1 MAKVHVDYMTGR
13 LMWELSET
21 TSTSNSTSHSG
32 IDLTWVNNKALTY
45 AAVICAVICIF
56 ISFGDLR
63 EHLSRF
69 DYPKLQVLE
78 MRIIIMIP
86 IYAVFSALSLLFSQW
101 RFFFETV
108 RDTYESFVLYIF
120 FMLMVSY
127 CGGEGQLLRSLKKKR
142 YKGMHPFPMCYLPSF
157 PLDTS
162 FYLRC
167 KRWVLQCALIKPC
180 VSFIAMVCHPIGIY
194 QEGSFA
200 LNNVYTYT
208 CIIINF
214 SLTWALYYLVLFEIE
229 CEKELHYAKTF
240 LKFLCIKSI
249 IFFSYWQSV
258 VVSLASSAGIIYLGA
273 SEDENESNSAIIQDL
288 LMCFEL
294 LPVAFLHRAAFGRAK
309 LDDEMACVPVY
320 MKDNNTGDLR
330 SNVDTALNVN
340 DIIDDTFG
348 TIFFR
353 KGKLVDQENGGE
365 SDDDNYGETMGKADD
380 HAPLPPR
387 PSGTGS
393 GSSGAVGGLAF
404 MGNADALARDPTL
417 EELVRHAIATDYG
430 VRVDGVLHYDVDSD
444 REERNMDMNFAD
456 TDIILRRSKNDAATQ
471 DVKVDTDLLRSHQA
485 GAGGGVTPQIYCVV
499 CGRFDRDMVRRRNGY
514 KCKECVGS
522 KSQSLLRRRQRET
535 MEGEEGATE
544 SRRGG
549 RLGHNT
555 SAVVVETMDVT
566 DEVAGAASLQAQ
578 RRHDGAVEATD
589 MDEDAPYIQPMPTE
603 ANADLV
609 GVARLPQESNA
620 VAALPVAAALAD
632 GFANLQQVLRFTFQG
647 DDTRSATSRATVPLP
662 PPPRAGGAA
671 VPPSVGPPA
680 ASVAPTGT
688 ANAPVAGPCY
698 SDDD

>member
-1 MAKVHVDYMTGR
+1 MAGPQIEVLAQR
-13 LMWELSET
+13 FMWELADT
-21 TSTSNSTSHSG
+21 HTTSNSTG
-32 IDLTWVNNKALTY
+32 VVRGLDMRWVSNKAFTY
-45 AAVICAVICIF
+45 AAVICAVVCCF
-56 ISFGDLR
+56 IAFSDLR
-63 EHLSRF
+63 DHLSRF

-78 MRIIIMIP
+78 MRIIMMIP

-157 PLDTS
+157 QLDTA

-167 KRWVLQCALIKPC
+167 KRWVLQCALIKPL
-180 VSFIAMVCHPIGIY
+180 VSFIAMVCHPLGIY
-194 QEGSFA
+194 KEGSFKV
-200 LNNVYTYT
+200 NNVYTYT
-208 CIIINF
+208 CIIINI
-214 SLTWALYYLVLFEIE
+214 SLTMALYYLVLFEIE

-258 VVSLASSAGIIYLGA
+258 LVNLASSAGIIYLGA
-273 SEDENESNSAIIQDL
+273 HEEEVESTGAIIQDL

-294 LPVAFLHRAAFGRAK
+294 LPVALLHRAAFGREK
-309 LDDEMACVPVY
+309 LDAEMACVPVY

-330 SNVDTALNVN
+330 SNVDIALNVN

-365 SDDDNYGETMGKADD
+365 SDEDDVGYGDTAGKTD
-380 HAPLPPR
+380 
-387 PSGTGS
+387 GS
-393 GSSGAVGGLAF
+393 GGGGGGGGGAARGSGGGSRSAGGVGGYAF
-404 MGNADALARDPTL
+404 AGNADALARDPTL

-444 REERNMDMNFAD
+444 REERNQDMNFAD
-456 TDIILRRSKNDAATQ
+456 TDIILRRSKNEAATQ
-471 DVKVDTDLLRSHQA
+471 DLRVDTDLLRSHQIPR
-485 GAGGGVTPQIYCVV
+485 GGTTPQIYCVV

-522 KSQSLLRRRQRET
+522 KSQSLLRRRQRE
-535 MEGEEGATE
+535 EVDGDEGAADAG
-544 SRRGG
+544 RGG
-549 RLGHNT
+549 RLGHGT
-555 SAVVVETMDVT
+555 AAVVVESMDVT
-566 DEVAGAASLQAQ
+566 AADFGHGGTAAAA
-578 RRHDGAVEATD
+578 AVSD
-589 MDEDAPYIQPMPTE
+589 DDEDAPYVQPMPTE

-609 GVARLPQESNA
+609 GVARLPQDSA
-620 VAALPVAAALAD
+620 VSALPGAAALVD

-647 DDTRSATSRATVPLP
+647 DDTKSATTRATVV
-662 PPPRAGGAA
+662 PPPRAGG
-671 VPPSVGPPA
+671 PPA
-680 ASVAPTGT
+680 ATAAPS
-688 ANAPVAGPCY
+688 AAAGPCY